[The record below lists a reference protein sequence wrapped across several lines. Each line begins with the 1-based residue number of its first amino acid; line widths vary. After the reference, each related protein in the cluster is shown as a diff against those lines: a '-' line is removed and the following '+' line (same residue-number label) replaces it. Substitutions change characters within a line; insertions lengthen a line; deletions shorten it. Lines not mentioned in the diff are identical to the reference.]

1 MVELETKLTK
11 LQRLQKLELAL
22 TTRVVEHFYVVQI
35 EDERINLQGV
45 YSPQILLNICDAFE
59 VDPTEWIVQKS
70 GFLYLELD
78 TFNVDG
84 EIIDLKFILTH

>member
-1 MVELETKLTK
+1 MTK

-22 TTRVVEHFYVVQI
+22 TSRVIEHFYVVQI
-35 EDERINLQGV
+35 EDERINLQGI
-45 YSPQILLNICDAFE
+45 YSPQILLNISDAFE
-59 VDPTEWIVQKS
+59 VEPSEWIVQKS
-70 GFLYLELD
+70 GFLYLEID